1 MGPMTKGSNLPY
13 RRLCVELG
21 ARITVSEMTVARR
34 LKQRRQG
41 EFALVRRFEGEP
53 CFGVQLAGTNAEE
66 LAWAAAL
73 VEARGADFV
82 DLNCGCP
89 IDHFTHKGIGASLG
103 RQPSRQRRLVEAMKK
118 AVGASPSRPR
128 FASGW
133 NDDARNVLDQA
144 RAIADGGADALTVHG
159 RTRSARYRTAA
170 DWEAIAEVAAAVP
183 IPVVGNG
190 DVLFGHEVEPLRTR
204 SGCAAVMTARAALI
218 RPWIFREHA
227 GTAIW
232 TCRRISASAIYRRYV
247 TLAREH
253 WGEDDHGLD
262 AGPTVHPVAPRLLVS
277 GGAGGAR
284 MARFPSMQLREA
296 EPPPPRSALEML
308 LGRARCAALDYLAD
322 CLTYE
327 REIRP
332 DEAPAPG
339 RGGATRRRSARGSGR
354 CRNCLTI
361 RPSSAPTPPGCGASR
376 PSAAATGR
384 GRRAAGRRSDR
395 SGSSSPRCWRT

>member
-1 MGPMTKGSNLPY
+1 MSSFLQSLHGALVMGPMTKGSNLPY

-66 LAWAAAL
+66 LGWAAAL

-89 IDHFTHKGIGASLG
+89 IDHFTHKGLGASLG

-118 AVGASPSRPR
+118 AVGHIPISAKIRL
-128 FASGW
+128 GW
-133 NDDARNVLDQA
+133 NDHARNVIDQA

-159 RTRSARYRTAA
+159 RTRSARYRAAA
-170 DWEAIAEVAAAVP
+170 DWEAIAAVAAAVP
-183 IPVVGNG
+183 IPVIGNG

-227 GTAIW
+227 GTYLDVQADH
-232 TCRRISASAIYRRYV
+232 RVEVGRRYV

-253 WGEDDHGLD
+253 WGEDDHGL
-262 AGPTVHPVAPRLLVS
+262 
-277 GGAGGAR
+277 AR
-284 MARFPSMQLREA
+284 VRQFTRWHLDFWCRDVGRREDGSFPSMQLREA
-296 EPPPPRSALEML
+296 EPPHPRSALEML
-308 LGRARCAALDYLAD
+308 LNRADGAALDYLAE
-322 CLTYE
+322 CLTYK

-339 RGGATRRRSARGSGR
+339 GEVTQTAEVEG
-354 CRNCLTI
+354 
-361 RPSSAPTPPGCGASR
+361 
-376 PSAAATGR
+376 
-384 GRRAAGRRSDR
+384 
-395 SGSSSPRCWRT
+395 